1 MSSMVLYM
9 TVILRT
15 QCKLMTYVNSLITL
29 KCLHS
34 IKLDNRVPYIKAY
47 LRQHLIVDLS
57 NLKIFCE
64 VLSIYLTP
72 DLAYYT

>member
-34 IKLDNRVPYIKAY
+34 IKLECY
-47 LRQHLIVDLS
+47 LRSALHLMRNMQLVSYMNVTHDARAT
-57 NLKIFCE
+57 KGVRE
-64 VLSIYLTP
+64 
-72 DLAYYT
+72 